1 MSENAGAS
9 SAPGWYPSPSRGPG
23 TRWWDGNGSTDQ
35 LAEPVEG
42 LWPMQPPTHPA
53 APPQGGAPLQPS
65 GTVAGPPAPPAPKNQ
80 IWLRALVV
88 VTALLIL
95 LVGGRAVV
103 DRLTKHPHPWD
114 GREVYVE
121 NEVKLK
127 SCEAAGGG
135 FFFEAAGTLKN
146 HSAKRADYS
155 IDVVF

>member
-1 MSENAGAS
+1 M
-9 SAPGWYPSPSRGPG
+9 
-23 TRWWDGNGSTDQ
+23 
-35 LAEPVEG
+35 
-42 LWPMQPPTHPA
+42 
-53 APPQGGAPLQPS
+53 QPS

-114 GREVYVE
+114 GKEVYVE
-121 NEVKLK
+121 NEVKVK
-127 SCEAAGGG
+127 SCEAVGGG
-135 FFFEAAGTLKN
+135 FFFQAAGTLKN

-155 IDVVF
+155 IDVVFFDKAGRQNDFVSTTVANVGPGKSAKWDATTGSLEPGATCGILFASKVAAR